1 MATENALKSIPY
13 TASADLSALQYTFVK
28 MSGDYSVAGAP
39 AAGGADAVGI
49 LQNDPVSGAAA
60 AVAVAGQSKILLAAT
75 LTAGAKI
82 TTDANGAAVAAT
94 TGNTILGTLVEGGA
108 SGQIGAVVLDN
119 NGVSA

>member
-60 AVAVAGQSKILLAAT
+60 AVAVAGQSKIVLGAT
-75 LTAGAKI
+75 LTAGTKVTCSAAGK
-82 TTDANGAAVAAT
+82 AVAAT
-94 TGNTILGTLVEGGA
+94 TGQSYLGVLVEGGA
-108 SGQIGAVVLDN
+108 LDQIGAIVLDN
-119 NGVSA
+119 KGAAA